1 MTKSGKH
8 NLVKISNIER
18 LTAVHLFS
26 CDPFKSFFGW
36 GLGFCTCWPT
46 SFSYIVMHLM
56 SHYDPIF
63 ESVKS
68 MYLPST
74 DSFVPATNKLEVVN
88 RISNLTNAGR
98 QALGPGSK
106 EKKSVVMNLAAGL
119 DIPFSTA
126 QTKQEIASNIAR
138 VLGATW
144 TDECQSVGQT
154 LTLIGL
160 NILLESAE
168 SYISLVGSES
178 RVNPG
183 GNAFETELRELAP
196 VVKRY
201 SPRLMD
207 GETCV
212 NEMKNLE
219 HSQWRQT
226 EWHGFYFEM
235 KVCNALVSR
244 LGGGP
249 EKILNTPFDYVRNH
263 VWDLKV
269 HSNNKRTDG
278 KNTGCQL
285 NDRESFREA
294 AKVSGV
300 GLMVLSGQ
308 SIRDSE
314 FAVWHRRFRGSP
326 PKEGGRSL
334 VRRFE
339 SESLDF
345 YFFKDED
352 EIRRAEKSNILKNFA
367 QGRQADGSLRN
378 PKFLLN
384 TTLAIDSEYHRHR
397 YEF

>member
-1 MTKSGKH
+1 MARYNPKLE
-8 NLVKISNIER
+8 N
-18 LTAVHLFS
+18 
-26 CDPFKSFFGW
+26 
-36 GLGFCTCWPT
+36 
-46 SFSYIVMHLM
+46 M
-56 SHYDPIF
+56 
-63 ESVKS
+63 KS
-68 MYLPST
+68 MNLPFIN
-74 DSFVPATNKLEVVN
+74 SFVPATNKLEVVN
-88 RISNLTNAGR
+88 RISNLTNSGR
-98 QALGPGSK
+98 QTLGPGSK
-106 EKKSVVMNLAAGL
+106 EKKSVVINLAAGL
-119 DIPFSTA
+119 DIPFSVA

-154 LTLIGL
+154 LTLSGL

-168 SYISLVGSES
+168 RYISMIGSES
-178 RVNPG
+178 RANPG
-183 GNAFETELRELAP
+183 GNAFETELRKIAP

-212 NEMKNLE
+212 NEMKNLG

-235 KVCNALVSR
+235 KVCNALVSK

-249 EKILNTPFDYVRNH
+249 EKVLNTPFDYVRNH

-285 NDRESFREA
+285 NDRESFRQA
-294 AKVSGV
+294 AKISGV
-300 GLMVLSGQ
+300 GLIVLSGE

-314 FAVWHRRFRGSP
+314 FAVWHRRFRGST
-326 PKEGGRSL
+326 PKEGGRPL
-334 VRRFE
+334 VRRFD

-345 YFFKDED
+345 YFFKDEY
-352 EIRRAEKSNILKNFA
+352 EIKRAEKLNILKNFA
-367 QGRQADGSLRN
+367 QGRQPDGSPRN
-378 PKFLLN
+378 PKFLLD
-384 TTLAIDSEYHRHR
+384 TTLAIDSEYHRLR